1 MAGDKGDNYET
12 ISNIEVK
19 YLKDNEGKI
28 ISPVVSSE
36 SVFCPGEDA
45 MLKDKINAIDS
56 KLVAASQ
63 SKAGFMSAAD
73 KTKLD
78 GITTSADSVSFTRSL
93 TAGTKVGD
101 LTINGTTTSLYAP
114 TPSSGLTIS
123 SYTTS
128 EHTCKSSFILSP
140 SGEHSEEVVFYNDGW
155 YPLSVAGVPNGDL
168 GLKRINIQAA
178 GKGWARIYFTMK
190 NGDPGANRQGSLK
203 CHILWAK

>member
-28 ISPVVSSE
+28 ISPVVSYE

-45 MLKDKINAIDS
+45 MLIDKINAIDS

-63 SKAGFMSAAD
+63 SQAGFMSAAD

-78 GITTSADSVSFTRSL
+78 GITASADSVSFTRSL

-114 TPSSGLTIS
+114 SNTVRSFTVASVS
-123 SYTTS
+123 
-128 EHTCKSSFILSP
+128 KSHHRTDHL
-140 SGEHSEEVVFYNDGW
+140 
-155 YPLSVAGVPNGDL
+155 
-168 GLKRINIQAA
+168 
-178 GKGWARIYFTMK
+178 
-190 NGDPGANRQGSLK
+190 
-203 CHILWAK
+203 LW

>member
-56 KLVAASQ
+56 KLVAVSQ
-63 SKAGFMSAAD
+63 SQAGFMSAAD

-78 GITTSADSVSFTRSL
+78 GITESADSVSFTRSL

-114 TPSSGLTIS
+114 TPPSSVSFSSLVPVKHTILSNTNYGPNDGTTNTIAVKKSGYYPIGFVGITSSGIS
-123 SYTTS
+123 EYYMTS
-128 EHTCKSSFILSP
+128 ASL
-140 SGEHSEEVVFYNDGW
+140 G
-155 YPLSVAGVPNGDL
+155 VAN
-168 GLKRINIQAA
+168 
-178 GKGWARIYFTMK
+178 IYFK
-190 NGDPGANRQGSLK
+190 AYNGNPHTITCFLN
-203 CHILWAK
+203 IWVLWAK

>member
-73 KTKLD
+73 KAKLD
-78 GITTSADSVSFTRSL
+78 GITASADSVSFTRSL
-93 TAGTKVGD
+93 AAGTKVGD

-114 TPSSGLTIS
+114 SNTVRSFTVASVRIQDLNNNQWLSGKG
-123 SYTTS
+123 SYQWYWAA
-128 EHTCKSSFILSP
+128 P
-140 SGEHSEEVVFYNDGW
+140 SGYTGTGMVTWRCTAGNWRVDGAYWANNYLYCDIYVDSSNQPCERGGITFYALF
-155 YPLSVAGVPNGDL
+155 Y
-168 GLKRINIQAA
+168 K
-178 GKGWARIYFTMK
+178 
-190 NGDPGANRQGSLK
+190 
-203 CHILWAK
+203 

>member
-1 MAGDKGDNYET
+1 MANEKGDNYET

-45 MLKDKINAIDS
+45 MLKDKIDAIDS

-78 GITTSADSVSFTRSL
+78 GITSSADSVSFTRNQ
-93 TAGTKVGD
+93 TAGTKIGT
-101 LTINGTTTSLYAP
+101 LTINGTGTDLYAP
-114 TPSSGLTIS
+114 SINNLSIKIQTITGNVSWPNYTSGQNKIGNIS
-123 SYTTS
+123 V
-128 EHTCKSSFILSP
+128 P
-140 SGEHSEEVVFYNDGW
+140 SGYTYIGIIDKTV
-155 YPLSVAGVPNGDL
+155 
-168 GLKRINIQAA
+168 
-178 GKGWARIYFTMK
+178 
-190 NGDPGANRQGSLK
+190 NRTEYQGSFVLNNTEVWGRAGSAGSGGTVSVTVTAIFIK
-203 CHILWAK
+203 GI